1 MSHEINHLYEFG
13 AFRLDATE
21 RLLLRN
27 GSTVALTPKAFDL
40 LFVLVERRGKLLEKD
55 ELLKLVWPDTFVE
68 EANLSYNISLI
79 RKALGDGEN
88 GHKFIETVPKRGYR
102 FAAEVSEISERDA
115 ASNETIAQTAEEMA
129 QPVPLTGKVN
139 RYRKGALLALALAL
153 LVVGGFGFGIY
164 RFLSRPEGKSSGPE
178 PKIVPVTSFPGSETQ
193 PAFSPDGNQ
202 VAFVWDAE
210 QEDNLDI
217 YVKLIDAGTP
227 LRLTTNPAVEWNPA
241 WSPDG
246 RYLAFIRES
255 QSSERN
261 GVFLIPALGGP
272 ERKLAEVAR
281 FESHRWIYG
290 CGLSWSPDGKS
301 LAVADRSSAAEPF
314 GLFLL
319 SVETGDKQRLTSP
332 PAGYWGDYRPAFS
345 RDGKRLAFARHAGGS
360 SDLYVMS
367 LGGGEPQRLTFSS
380 SYIFGLTWT
389 ADGSEIVFST
399 MMGESGDSA
408 NLWRIPAAGGTPKRM
423 EAVGQR
429 AITPVASLQGNR
441 LAFVQVLL
449 DINIWRRRIPEAT
462 TGKAAPARVISS
474 TYGDGCPQYSPDGK
488 RIVFCSNRSGAVQI
502 WVCEADGASPRQLTD
517 LDHHY
522 SDTGTPRWSP
532 DGREIAF
539 DSVEG
544 GNRDIYVISA
554 EGGRP
559 RRLTT
564 EVAEDMNPS
573 WSHDGRWIYFGSNR
587 NGSLQIWKLP
597 VAGGQA
603 VQVTKQGGFE
613 GFESPD
619 AKFFYYAKGRGIPG
633 LWRIPVEGGAETFVL
648 DHHQAGLW
656 RCWAVVEQGI
666 YFATAETGTR
676 SLLEFFSF
684 ATSQITQIA
693 VLDKPITKHS
703 WGLSISPDGQWLLYT
718 QFDQSG
724 SDIMLLEN
732 FR

>member
-1 MSHEINHLYEFG
+1 MSHQTKHLYQFG
-13 AFRLDATE
+13 PFRLDIGE
-21 RLLLRN
+21 RLLLRD
-27 GSTVALTPKAFDL
+27 SDSVPLTPKAFDL
-40 LFVLVERRGKLLEKD
+40 LHALVKHHGRLLEKD
-55 ELLKLVWPDTFVE
+55 DLLKRVWPDTFVE

-102 FAAEVSEISERDA
+102 FVAGVQELSAEQAERTEAAVHK
-115 ASNETIAQTAEEMA
+115 TEEEKRKES
-129 QPVPLTGKVN
+129 LTSQVK
-139 RYRKGALLALALAL
+139 RHKKGALLALAVSVIAF
-153 LVVGGFGFGIY
+153 GGLTFGLYKFST
-164 RFLSRPEGKSSGPE
+164 RSESKSSGIE

-210 QEDNLDI
+210 QDDNLDI

-227 LRLTTNPAVEWNPA
+227 LRLTTNPAREWNPA
-241 WSPDG
+241 WSPDS

-255 QSSERN
+255 QRSERN
-261 GVFLIPALGGP
+261 GVYLIPALSGP

-281 FESHRWIYG
+281 FESHLLIYG

-301 LAVADRSSAAEPF
+301 LAVADRSSEAEPF

-332 PAGYWGDYRPAFS
+332 PAGYSGDYGPAFS
-345 RDGKRLAFARHAGGS
+345 RDGKRLAFARNAGGS

-367 LGGGEPQRLTFSS
+367 LSGGEPQRLTFSS

-399 MMGESGDSA
+399 MGQSLDSA
-408 NLWRIPAAGGTPKRM
+408 NLWRIPAAGGTPERM

-429 AITPVASLQGNR
+429 AINPVASRQGNR
-441 LAFVQVLL
+441 LAFVQVLSDL
-449 DINIWRRRIPEAT
+449 NIWRRRIPEAT
-462 TGKAAPARVISS
+462 TGKAAPARLISS
-474 TYGDGCPQYSPDGK
+474 TYSDGSPQYSPDGK
-488 RIVFCSNRSGAVQI
+488 RIVFYSGRSGAPQI

-517 LDHHY
+517 LDHHH

-554 EGGRP
+554 EGSRP

-633 LWRIPVEGGAETFVL
+633 LWRLPVEGGAETFVL

-656 RCWAVVEQGI
+656 RSWAVVEQGI

-693 VLDKPITKHS
+693 TLDKPIMKQS
-703 WGLSISPDGQWLLYT
+703 WGLCISPDGQWLLHT

-724 SDIMLLEN
+724 SDIMLMEN